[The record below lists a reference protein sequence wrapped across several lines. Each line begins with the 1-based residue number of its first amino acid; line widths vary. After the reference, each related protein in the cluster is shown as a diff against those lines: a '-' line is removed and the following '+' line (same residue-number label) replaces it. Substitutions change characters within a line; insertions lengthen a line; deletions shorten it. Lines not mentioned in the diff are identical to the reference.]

1 MFYRLKDKFRRF
13 RFMMET
19 TGILSAPALVTRPDS
34 RLALLTQLQHKDVR
48 LALIAFKSFASK
60 IPVGA
65 VYILSD
71 GSLTPDDF
79 ELLRRHIPSVTFLKL
94 EDHQSQNCPKGG
106 CWERLLSIAR
116 LVKDHYVIQL
126 DSDTLTLGDIP
137 EIAKCVG
144 VNRSFVIGTWD
155 NQELETMASRQS
167 EAAVLMGKAIKIPH
181 IQLAAEA
188 NFNKLKRYNELRYV
202 RGCAGFS
209 GFAKGSFNREFVEEI
224 SGQMS
229 DALGDRWREWGSE
242 QVMSNIVVANT
253 PACRVLPH
261 PKYSDCRK
269 MRFPETVF
277 VHFIGSCRFNDGNY
291 ARLGKSVIA
300 QLSASEMS
308 NL

>member
-19 TGILSAPALVTRPDS
+19 RGILSAPALVAWPDS
-34 RLALLTQLQHKDVR
+34 GLALLTQLQHKDVR
-48 LALIAFKSFASK
+48 MALIALKSFA
-60 IPVGA
+60 IRMPVGA

-79 ELLRRHIPSVTFLKL
+79 DLLRRHIPSVTFLKL
-94 EDHQSQNCPKGG
+94 EDHQSRHCPMGG
-106 CWERLLSIAR
+106 TWERLLSIAR

-137 EIAKCVG
+137 EIAECVTA
-144 VNRSFVIGTWD
+144 NRSFVIGTWD

-167 EAAVLMGKAIKIPH
+167 EAAVLMEKMTKAPH

-188 NFNKLKRYNELRYV
+188 SFNKLKRYNELRYV
-202 RGCAGFS
+202 RGCSGFS
-209 GFAKGSFNREFVEEI
+209 GFAKGGFSREFVEEI

-253 PACRVLPH
+253 PNCRVLPH

-269 MRFPETVF
+269 MRLPETVF

-300 QLSASEMS
+300 RLSASNMS
-308 NL
+308 NT